1 MINTYDIIEIYSW
14 IAASL
19 IMIFITAIA
28 VFYQKKFGVK
38 TFYYFYIV
46 PILVLFIAAA
56 ELFPSDRLLHES
68 LEFTGAFSSF
78 LASFYI
84 YRKMVGVK

>member
-1 MINTYDIIEIYSW
+1 MIDIQDIIEIYSW

-28 VFYQKKFGVK
+28 NFYQKKFGVK

-46 PILVLFIAAA
+46 PILVLFVAAT
-56 ELFPSDRLLHES
+56 ELFSPDRLLHES
-68 LEFTGAFSSF
+68 IEFTGAFSSF
-78 LASFYI
+78 LASFYL

>member
-19 IMIFITAIA
+19 IMVFITAIA
-28 VFYQKKFGVK
+28 NFYQKKFGVK

-46 PILVLFIAAA
+46 PILVLFVAAA
-56 ELFPSDRLLHES
+56 ELFQADRLLHES
-68 LEFTGAFSSF
+68 IEFTGAFSSF
-78 LASFYI
+78 LVSFYI